1 LVVRKDKATVTTPRK
16 RPLKVGLFL
25 PFAEGMMDGAT
36 PRWADLQ
43 GMAQC
48 AEAVGFDSIWLGDHL
63 LFRFAEP
70 IAWAQGAA
78 VSGPWECWS
87 LLAGLAA
94 VTQRVELGPLVS
106 CTSFRNPALLA
117 KMATTVDEISNGRL
131 ILGLGAGWHEPEY
144 NAFGYPF
151 DHRVSRFAEALTII
165 HGLLRHGQ
173 IDFSGSYYQARD
185 GELRPSGPRPGGI
198 PLLIGGNGARV
209 LQLAAQ
215 YADFT
220 NAWLVGQD
228 LAAALAPHQAG
239 VDAACL
245 AVGRAPQTLAR
256 TVTVEIN
263 VLGKE
268 DGLFGKALSGSPAE
282 LAATL
287 HGLAQ
292 AGIAHVQLALH
303 PLRIAAIEAFAPVL
317 ALLDRNYSAVAAGV
331 E

>member
-1 LVVRKDKATVTTPRK
+1 VTTQQK

-36 PRWADLQ
+36 PRWDDLKS
-43 GMAQC
+43 MAQC
-48 AEAVGFDSIWLGDHL
+48 AEDVGFDSIWLGDHL
-63 LFRFAEP
+63 LFRFAEAIP
-70 IAWAQGAA
+70 WANGTN

-173 IDFSGSYYQARD
+173 IDFTGSYYQAREC
-185 GELRPSGPRPGGI
+185 ELRPLSPRPGGI
-198 PLLIGGNGARV
+198 PLLIGGSGARV

-215 YADFT
+215 YADLT
-220 NAWLVGQD
+220 NGWLVGQD
-228 LAAALAPHQAG
+228 FATALAPHQAA

-245 AVGRAPQTLAR
+245 AVGREPQTLGR
-256 TVTVEIN
+256 TVTVEVN

-268 DGLFGKALSGSPAE
+268 DGLFGKAFTGSPE
-282 LAATL
+282 GLATAL
-287 HGLAQ
+287 RGLAQ
-292 AGIAHVQLALH
+292 AGIAHVQLVLH
-303 PLRIAAIEAFAPVL
+303 PLRIAAVEAFAPIL
-317 ALLDRNYSAVAAGV
+317 ELLDGG
-331 E
+331 

>member
-1 LVVRKDKATVTTPRK
+1 MTTQQK

-25 PFAEGMMDGAT
+25 PFAEGMMDGDT
-36 PRWADLQ
+36 PRWDDLK

-48 AEAVGFDSIWLGDHL
+48 AEAVGFDSLWLGDHL
-63 LFRFAEP
+63 LFRFAEAIP
-70 IAWAQGAA
+70 WANGAT

-94 VTQRVELGPLVS
+94 VTERVEFGALVS

-117 KMATTVDEISNGRL
+117 KMATTVDEISHGRL

-144 NAFGYPF
+144 RAFGYPF

-173 IDFSGSYYQARD
+173 IDFSGAYYQAHAC
-185 GELRPSGPRPGGI
+185 ELRPLGPRPGAI
-198 PLLIGGNGARV
+198 PILIGGNGARM

-215 YADFT
+215 YADLT

-245 AVGRAPQTLAR
+245 AVGRKAQTLAR
-256 TVTVEIN
+256 TVTVEIK

-268 DGLFGKALSGSPAE
+268 EGLFGKALTGSPEE
-282 LAATL
+282 LAAAL
-287 HGLAQ
+287 RRLAE
-292 AGIAHVQLALH
+292 AGIAHVQLVLH
-303 PLRIAAIEAFAPVL
+303 PLRMVAVQAFAPIL
-317 ALLDRNYSAVAAGV
+317 EILDRG
-331 E
+331 